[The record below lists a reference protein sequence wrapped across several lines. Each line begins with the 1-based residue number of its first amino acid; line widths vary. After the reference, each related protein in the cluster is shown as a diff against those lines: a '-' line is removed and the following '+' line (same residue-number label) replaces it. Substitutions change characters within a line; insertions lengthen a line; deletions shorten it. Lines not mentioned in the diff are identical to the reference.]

1 MKLLATPYERGNA
14 DQIVSRPFP
23 VKVAEGLAVYE
34 DAAGCHSMIEG
45 KIPSGIAARQGLA
58 AGEKLASGREIYV
71 QCADDEVTAE
81 VGAPVYIVP
90 TTGLFSAKPTGN
102 IKINA
107 TFRFTGIVKA
117 RAADGTVCNACC
129 IDMPAPMEVINTAQG
144 TVNLA
149 DVTGTL
155 TIANG
160 GTGATEA
167 AQALANLGGQPKAE

>member
-34 DAAGCHSMIEG
+34 DADGCHLMTTE

-71 QCADDEVTAE
+71 QCADGEVIAN
-81 VGAPVYIVP
+81 VGDPVYIVP
-90 TTGLFSAKPTGN
+90 ATGLFSAKSAGN

-107 TFRFTGIVKA
+107 TFRFTEIVKA
-117 RAADGTVCNACC
+117 RAADGVVYDACC
-129 IDMPAPMEVINTAQG
+129 IDMPAPMEVINTAEG

-149 DVTGTL
+149 D
-155 TIANG
+155 

-167 AQALANLGGQPKAE
+167 AQALENLGGAA

>member
-23 VKVAEGLAVYE
+23 AKVAEGLAVYE
-34 DAAGCHSMIEG
+34 DAYGCHSMVKG
-45 KIPSGIAARQGLA
+45 KIPSGIAAQQGLA

-71 QCADDEVTAE
+71 QCAANETISK
-81 VGAPVYIVP
+81 VGDPVYIVP
-90 TTGLFSAKPTGN
+90 TTGLFSAKPTEN

-107 TFRFTGIVKA
+107 TFRFTEIVKA
-117 RAADGTVCNACC
+117 RAADGTVYDACC
-129 IDMPAPMEVINTAQG
+129 IDMPAPMEVINTAEG

-149 DVTGTL
+149 NVTGTL
-155 TIANG
+155 AIANG

-167 AQALANLGGQPKAE
+167 AQALENLKGGQPKG

>member
-34 DAAGCHSMIEG
+34 DADGCHLMATG
-45 KIPSGIAARQGLA
+45 KTPSGIAARQGLA

-71 QCADDEVTAE
+71 RCANDEVIVK
-81 VGAPVYIVP
+81 VGDPVYIVP
-90 TTGLFSAKPTGN
+90 NTGLFSAKSTGN

-107 TFRFTGIVKA
+107 TFRFTEIVRA
-117 RAADGTVCNACC
+117 RAADGTVYDACC

-144 TVNLA
+144 TVNPA
-149 DVTGTL
+149 DVTGT
-155 TIANG
+155 
-160 GTGATEA
+160 TEA
-167 AQALANLGGQPKAE
+167 AQALENLGGQPKA

>member
-23 VKVAEGLAVYE
+23 AKVAEGLAVYE
-34 DAAGCHSMIEG
+34 DADGCHSMTAG

-71 QCADDEVTAE
+71 QCADDEVIAK
-81 VGAPVYIVP
+81 VGDPVYIVP
-90 TTGLFSAKPTGN
+90 ATGLFSAKSAEN

-107 TFRFTGIVKA
+107 TFRFTEIVRA
-117 RAADGTVCNACC
+117 RAADGTVYDACC

-155 TIANG
+155 AIANG

-167 AQALANLGGQPKAE
+167 AQALENLGGQPKA

>member
-23 VKVAEGLAVYE
+23 AKVAEGLAVYE
-34 DAAGCHSMIEG
+34 DADGCHLMTEG
-45 KIPSGIAARQGLA
+45 KTPSGIAARQGLA

-71 QCADDEVTAE
+71 QCADGETITN
-81 VGAPVYIVP
+81 VGDPVYVVP
-90 TTGLFSAKPTGN
+90 ATGVFSAKSAGN

-107 TFRFTGIVKA
+107 TFRFTEIVKA

-129 IDMPAPMEVINTAQG
+129 IDMPAPMEVINTAEG
-144 TVNLA
+144 ATNLA
-149 DVTGTL
+149 NVTGTL
-155 TIANG
+155 AIANG

-167 AQALANLGGQPKAE
+167 VQALENLGGQPKG

>member
-34 DAAGCHSMIEG
+34 DANGCHLMTAE
-45 KIPSGIAARQGLA
+45 KIPSGIAARQGLV

-71 QCADDEVTAE
+71 QCANNEVITE
-81 VGAPVYIVP
+81 VGDPVYIVP
-90 TTGLFSAKPTGN
+90 ATGLFSAKPAGN

-107 TFRFTGIVKA
+107 TFRFTKIVKA
-117 RAADGTVCNACC
+117 RAADGTVYDACC

-144 TVNLA
+144 TANLA
-149 DVTGTL
+149 D
-155 TIANG
+155 

-167 AQALANLGGQPKAE
+167 AQALENLGDQPKA

>member
-23 VKVAEGLAVYE
+23 EKVAEGLAVYE
-34 DAAGCHSMIEG
+34 DAAGCHSMAAD

-71 QCADDEVTAE
+71 QCAGEEVIAS
-81 VGAPVYIVP
+81 VGDPVYIVP
-90 TTGLFSAKPTGN
+90 ATGLFSAKSDGN

-107 TFRFTGIVKA
+107 TFRFTEIVKA
-117 RAADGTVCNACC
+117 RAADGAVYNACC
-129 IDMPAPMEVINTAQG
+129 IDMPAPMEVINTAKG
-144 TVNLA
+144 TVNP
-149 DVTGTL
+149 
-155 TIANG
+155 AN

-167 AQALANLGGQPKAE
+167 AQALENLGGQPKG

>member
-23 VKVAEGLAVYE
+23 AKVAEGLAVYE
-34 DAAGCHSMIEG
+34 DANGCHLMTEK

-58 AGEKLASGREIYV
+58 AGEKLESGREIYV
-71 QCADDEVTAE
+71 QCANDEVITN
-81 VGAPVYIVP
+81 VGDPVYIVP
-90 TTGLFSAKPTGN
+90 TTGLFSAKSTGN

-107 TFRFTGIVKA
+107 TFRFTKIVKA
-117 RAADGTVCNACC
+117 RAADGTVYNACC
-129 IDMPAPMEVINTAQG
+129 IDMPAPMEVINTAED

-149 DVTGTL
+149 DVPGTL
-155 TIANG
+155 AIANG

-167 AQALANLGGQPKAE
+167 AQALENLGGQPKG

>member
-23 VKVAEGLAVYE
+23 VKVPEGLAVYE
-34 DAAGCHSMIEG
+34 DAGGCRLVTAD

-58 AGEKLASGREIYV
+58 AGEKLVSGREIYV
-71 QCADDEVTAE
+71 QRADDGVLAK
-81 VGAPVYIVP
+81 VGGPVYIVP
-90 TTGLFSAKPTGN
+90 GTGLFSAKSDGN

-107 TFRFTGIVKA
+107 TFRFAEIVKA
-117 RAADGTVCNACC
+117 RAADGTVYNASC

-144 TVNLA
+144 TVNPA

-155 TIANG
+155 AIANG

-167 AQALANLGGQPKAE
+167 AQALENLGGQPKG

>member
-23 VKVAEGLAVYE
+23 TKVAEGLAVYE
-34 DAAGCHSMIEG
+34 DANGCHLMAEN

-71 QCADDEVTAE
+71 QYANDEVITN
-81 VGAPVYIVP
+81 VGDPVYIVP
-90 TTGLFSAKPTGN
+90 ATGLFSAKPDKN

-107 TFRFTGIVKA
+107 TFRFTEIFKA
-117 RAADGTVCNACC
+117 RAADGAVYDACC
-129 IDMPAPMEVINTAQG
+129 IDMPAPMEVINPALD

-155 TIANG
+155 AIANG

-167 AQALANLGGQPKAE
+167 AQALENFGEQPKG

>member
-23 VKVAEGLAVYE
+23 AKVAEGLAVYE
-34 DAAGCHSMIEG
+34 DADGCHLMAEG

-71 QCADDEVTAE
+71 RCAGNEVIDK
-81 VGAPVYIVP
+81 VGDPVYIVP
-90 TTGLFSAKPTGN
+90 ATGLFSATSTGN

-107 TFRFTGIVKA
+107 TFRFTEIVKA
-117 RAADGTVCNACC
+117 RAADGTVYDACC
-129 IDMPAPMEVINTAQG
+129 IDMPAPMEVINTAEG

-149 DVTGTL
+149 NVTGTL
-155 TIANG
+155 AIANG

-167 AQALANLGGQPKAE
+167 AQALKNLGGAA

>member
-34 DAAGCHSMIEG
+34 DDGGCRLMTDG

-71 QCADDEVTAE
+71 RCANDEAIAN
-81 VGAPVYIVP
+81 VGDPVYIVP
-90 TTGLFSAKPTGN
+90 TTGLFSANPAGN

-117 RAADGTVCNACC
+117 RAADGAVYDACC
-129 IDMPAPMEVINTAQG
+129 IDMPAPMEVINTAEG
-144 TVNLA
+144 TVNPA

-155 TIANG
+155 AIANG

-167 AQALANLGGQPKAE
+167 AQALENFGGQPKG

>member
-23 VKVAEGLAVYE
+23 AKVAEGLAVYE
-34 DAAGCHSMIEG
+34 DAAGCHSMTAK

-71 QCADDEVTAE
+71 QCAGDEVIAK
-81 VGAPVYIVP
+81 VGDPVYIVP
-90 TTGLFSAKPTGN
+90 NTGLFSAKSTEN

-107 TFRFTGIVKA
+107 TFRSIEIVKA
-117 RAADGTVCNACC
+117 RATDGNVYNACC

-155 TIANG
+155 AIANG
-160 GTGATEA
+160 GTGATKA
-167 AQALANLGGQPKAE
+167 AQALENLEGQPKA

>member
-23 VKVAEGLAVYE
+23 AKVAEGLAVYE
-34 DAAGCHSMIEG
+34 DANGCHSMAAE

-58 AGEKLASGREIYV
+58 AGEKLESGREIYV
-71 QCADDEVTAE
+71 QCEKSEVIAS
-81 VGAPVYIVP
+81 VGAPVYVVP
-90 TTGLFSAKPTGN
+90 ATGLFSAKSDGN

-117 RAADGTVCNACC
+117 RAADGTVYDACC

-144 TVNLA
+144 TANLA
-149 DVTGTL
+149 DVTGAL
-155 TIANG
+155 AIANG

-167 AQALANLGGQPKAE
+167 AQALKNLGGQPKA